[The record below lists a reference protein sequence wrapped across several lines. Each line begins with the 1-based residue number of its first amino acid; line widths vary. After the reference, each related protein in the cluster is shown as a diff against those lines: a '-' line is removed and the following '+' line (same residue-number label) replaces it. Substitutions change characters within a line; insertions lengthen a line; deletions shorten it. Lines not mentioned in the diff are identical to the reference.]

1 MQSCHAIAGTVYVAF
16 KIHFKTLAMDNMNHL
31 RDLLRYDVRHL
42 ISAEEQIID
51 AMPAM
56 ISKATNPALK
66 QALEQHLRIT
76 ETQRNRLTQVQQGL
90 GVDRDNDDDGIF
102 DGLFGSGSKNKG
114 MDGLIDEGQK
124 VMSVDMDPAVM
135 DAAIIGC
142 AQKIEHYE
150 IACYGTART
159 YAEQLGL
166 TEVARLLE
174 QTLEEER
181 TADEMLTS
189 LAVSDVNLRAESG
202 MGTRR

>member
-1 MQSCHAIAGTVYVAF
+1 
-16 KIHFKTLAMDNMNHL
+16 MDNMNHL
-31 RDLLRYDVRHL
+31 RDLLRYDVRNL

-56 ISKATNPALK
+56 IGKATNPALK

-76 ETQRNRLTQVQQGL
+76 EMQRSRLTQVQQSL
-90 GVDRDNDDDGIF
+90 GVDSDNDDDGIF
-102 DGLFGSGSKNKG
+102 SGLFGSGSKNQG

-124 VMSVDMDPAVM
+124 VMGVDMDPVVM

-166 TEVARLLE
+166 TEVAQLLE

-181 TADEMLTS
+181 MADEMLTK
-189 LAVSDVNLRAESG
+189 LAVSDVNLRAGSG
-202 MGTRR
+202 MRTNR

>member
-1 MQSCHAIAGTVYVAF
+1 
-16 KIHFKTLAMDNMNHL
+16 MDNMNHL

-42 ISAEEQIID
+42 VSAEEQIIE

-56 ISKATNPALK
+56 IAKATNPALK

-76 ETQRNRLTQVQQGL
+76 ETQRTRLTQVQRHL
-90 GVDRDNDDDGIF
+90 GGDNDDNDEGIF
-102 DGLFGSGSKNKG
+102 SGLFGSGAKNKG
-114 MDGLIDEGQK
+114 MDGLIEEGQK
-124 VMSVDMDPAVM
+124 VMAVDMDAAVM

-159 YAEQLGL
+159 YARQLGF
-166 TEVARLLE
+166 TEVTQLLE

-181 TADEMLTS
+181 MADEMLTN